1 MYENENQSFDNREQD
16 YHYTNT
22 PEQQAPTRP
31 RKKNTNAARI
41 AKKAGAIAL
50 SAVLFGGVAS
60 GTFLGVNYAAGYR
73 NNASTAASSE
83 SASASSQT
91 ASSSSSLLKA
101 TTPVSTGSA
110 ASSGS
115 LDVSSVAESVMP
127 SIVSITNKSVQEV
140 QNYFSMFGY
149 GGQAQEVESTS
160 VGSGIIIGKNDT
172 ELLIVTNNH
181 VVEGADTLS
190 ASFIDNSVYEATIK
204 GTDSDND
211 LAVIAVPLSSISDDT
226 MSQIAVAAVGDSDS
240 LKVGEQVVAIG
251 NALGYGQSVTTGIVS
266 ATDRTLSSSDS
277 SDSNALISSTV
288 TTKETPT
295 YIQTDAAINP
305 GNSGGALV
313 NTRGEL
319 VGINTLIKS
328 QTGTYMGYSF
338 AIPSAIVKK
347 VVVDLKEYGVVQ
359 RALLG
364 VSYREIDEEFVEAF
378 GEEYG
383 IRETG
388 GVYVADVS
396 EDGAAKAAGIR
407 KGDVIT
413 AIDGIRLGNNTNLA
427 EIMSRYRPNDKVT
440 ISVKRDGKT
449 KQFEVVLRNKAG
461 KAELLSR
468 DYVDVAE
475 SLGGRFAEI
484 NDRTRRELRIENGI
498 RVTEVRP
505 GGVLAR
511 ARVKEGFVITHIND
525 RPIRSVADLDRV
537 TGPVTYIEGVYPNG
551 RAISYSLVQ

>member
-1 MYENENQSFDNREQD
+1 
-16 YHYTNT
+16 
-22 PEQQAPTRP
+22 
-31 RKKNTNAARI
+31 
-41 AKKAGAIAL
+41 
-50 SAVLFGGVAS
+50 
-60 GTFLGVNYAAGYR
+60 
-73 NNASTAASSE
+73 
-83 SASASSQT
+83 
-91 ASSSSSLLKA
+91 
-101 TTPVSTGSA
+101 
-110 ASSGS
+110 
-115 LDVSSVAESVMP
+115 MP

-226 MSQIAVAAVGDSDS
+226 ISQIAVAAVGDSDS

-313 NTRGEL
+313 NMKGE
-319 VGINTLIKS
+319 VIGINSAKLASTEVE
-328 QTGTYMGYSF
+328 GMGY
-338 AIPSAIVKK
+338 AIPITRVSSIIEELMNETTRTK
-347 VVVDLKEYGVVQ
+347 VADSQKSSIGIAGITVDSNIN
-359 RALLG
+359 A
-364 VSYREIDEEFVEAF
+364 A
-378 GEEYG
+378 YG
-383 IRETG
+383 IPA
-388 GVYVADVS
+388 GVYVASVTPGS
-396 EDGAAKAAGIR
+396 GAEATGIR

-413 AIDGIRLGNNTNLA
+413 
-427 EIMSRYRPNDKVT
+427 KF
-440 ISVKRDGKT
+440 DGKT
-449 KQFEVVLRNKAG
+449 VSTIQELKEKLQYYAAGEAVSITVQSPGEGGIYTEKEMTITLSSAQSSEESQSTDNTQAAPEKGNGTHKAMG
-461 KAELLSR
+461 
-468 DYVDVAE
+468 YQ
-475 SLGGRFAEI
+475 
-484 NDRTRRELRIENGI
+484 N
-498 RVTEVRP
+498 
-505 GGVLAR
+505 
-511 ARVKEGFVITHIND
+511 
-525 RPIRSVADLDRV
+525 
-537 TGPVTYIEGVYPNG
+537 
-551 RAISYSLVQ
+551 

>member
-31 RKKNTNAARI
+31 RKKNTSAARI

-91 ASSSSSLLKA
+91 TSSSSSLLKA

-181 VVEGADTLS
+181 VVEARIPFLQALLTTPFTKQPS
-190 ASFIDNSVYEATIK
+190 RVQIPT
-204 GTDSDND
+204 TTW
-211 LAVIAVPLSSISDDT
+211 AVIAVPLSSISDDT

-313 NTRGEL
+313 NMKGE
-319 VGINTLIKS
+319 VIGINSAKLASTEVE
-328 QTGTYMGYSF
+328 GMGY
-338 AIPSAIVKK
+338 AIPITRVSSIIEELMNETTRTK
-347 VVVDLKEYGVVQ
+347 VADSQKSSIGIAGITVDSNIN
-359 RALLG
+359 A
-364 VSYREIDEEFVEAF
+364 A
-378 GEEYG
+378 YG
-383 IRETG
+383 IPA
-388 GVYVADVS
+388 GVYVASVTPGS
-396 EDGAAKAAGIR
+396 GAEAAGIR

-413 AIDGIRLGNNTNLA
+413 
-427 EIMSRYRPNDKVT
+427 KF
-440 ISVKRDGKT
+440 DGKT
-449 KQFEVVLRNKAG
+449 VSTIQELKEKLQYYAAGEAVSITVQSPGEGGIYTEKELTITLSSAQSSEESQSTDNTQAAPEKGNGTHKAMG
-461 KAELLSR
+461 
-468 DYVDVAE
+468 YQ
-475 SLGGRFAEI
+475 
-484 NDRTRRELRIENGI
+484 N
-498 RVTEVRP
+498 
-505 GGVLAR
+505 
-511 ARVKEGFVITHIND
+511 
-525 RPIRSVADLDRV
+525 
-537 TGPVTYIEGVYPNG
+537 
-551 RAISYSLVQ
+551 

>member
-22 PEQQAPTRP
+22 PEQQAPARP
-31 RKKNTNAARI
+31 RKKNTSAARI

-91 ASSSSSLLKA
+91 TSSSSGLLKA

-305 GNSGGALV
+305 GNSGGALL
-313 NTRGEL
+313 NSKGE
-319 VGINTLIKS
+319 VIGINEAKYADEKVE
-328 QTGTYMGYSF
+328 GVGY
-338 AIPSAIVKK
+338 AIPISHAKDIID
-347 VVVDLKEYGVVQ
+347 DLKT
-359 RALLG
+359 RTTK
-364 VSYREIDEEFVEAF
+364 VEV
-378 GEEYG
+378 GEEEQGYLGIQIQNIDASMAKLYG
-383 IRETG
+383 MPE
-388 GVYVADVS
+388 GVYVYKITEDSAAANSELKEKDIITKFDGETVRNYADLTKLLTYYKEGTTVNLT
-396 EDGAAKAAGIR
+396 
-407 KGDVIT
+407 VQ
-413 AIDGIRLGNNTNLA
+413 RL
-427 EIMSRYRPNDKVT
+427 
-440 ISVKRDGKT
+440 
-449 KQFEVVLRNKAG
+449 
-461 KAELLSR
+461 
-468 DYVDVAE
+468 
-475 SLGGRFAEI
+475 
-484 NDRTRRELRIENGI
+484 ENGEYVEKEI
-498 RVTEVRP
+498 PITLNARP
-505 GGVLAR
+505 QEEETA
-511 ARVKEGFVITHIND
+511 EQ
-525 RPIRSVADLDRV
+525 P
-537 TGPVTYIEGVYPNG
+537 E
-551 RAISYSLVQ
+551 